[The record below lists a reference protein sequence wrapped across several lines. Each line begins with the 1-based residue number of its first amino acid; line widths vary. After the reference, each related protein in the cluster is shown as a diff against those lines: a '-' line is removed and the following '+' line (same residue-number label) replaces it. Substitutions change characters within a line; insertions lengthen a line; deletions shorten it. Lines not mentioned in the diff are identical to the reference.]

1 MWELDRKEGRA
12 LKNWC
17 FWTAMPE
24 KTLES
29 PLESKESKPV
39 NPKGNQPEH
48 SLEALMLKLT
58 LQGYLMQRADSL
70 KKTLILG
77 KIEGRRRRGWQRTRW
92 LGVITNS
99 WSLLTLMSIQMVVPS
114 SHLILCGPLL
124 LPPSIFPSIRVF
136 SKESALH
143 IRWPKYWSFSFGIS
157 PSDEYSGLISSRIDW
172 FVLLAV
178 KGTLKSLV
186 QHGSSEA

>member
-1 MWELDRKEGRA
+1 
-12 LKNWC
+12 
-17 FWTAMPE
+17 
-24 KTLES
+24 
-29 PLESKESKPV
+29 
-39 NPKGNQPEH
+39 
-48 SLEALMLKLT
+48 
-58 LQGYLMQRADSL
+58 
-70 KKTLILG
+70 
-77 KIEGRRRRGWQRTRW
+77 
-92 LGVITNS
+92 
-99 WSLLTLMSIQMVVPS
+99 MSIETVVPS
-114 SHLILCGPLL
+114 NHLILCGPLL

-186 QHGSSEA
+186 QHESSEA